1 MPRILGYSRVST
13 DRQEEEGLSLE
24 AQRRRLEEAGATEV
38 LSDVM
43 SGAKDDRPQ
52 FRELMRRVKAREVD
66 AVIVC
71 KLDRLT
77 RSITARAEIY
87 EAFTQPGAPTLRAL
101 DDGIDLSTASG
112 RQMFDLLGAI
122 ATGERER
129 IRERIKD
136 GLAEREKRGLM
147 VGGAPWG
154 LRLTRTGAGVEID
167 PDLAPKVRQVLR
179 IMEESATF
187 GAAVRRIAVEV
198 GKEKGRSTWR
208 TWLHSPQ
215 LAGAVPK
222 GCKHQLKR
230 IYDELRPGA
239 FESYLTPLEQEQL
252 IAKFAGE
259 ARGKRSNYP
268 HPTRRRV
275 KCGACGRT
283 LQRRNDRQ
291 GRPRWLICAHIHCV
305 MRGRSVPIDQ
315 ALDALTRAAFYFSR
329 RRLEQAMALQGAEKK
344 PNPNPRE
351 SELIATLTA
360 LRALPA
366 DVVAEAITKAERELE
381 LLRQRAL
388 AQAGLDA
395 VNLEKAMTL
404 LEFISAWDVEE
415 PTPEGLEELGVLF
428 KKADVVVTTKEHPTL
443 TSNLRPR
450 IVLDQAISGE
460 ERLPVVDLPPIGE
473 RGCRFKGRDL
483 AAALRLRT

>member
-1 MPRILGYSRVST
+1 MLRILGYSRVST
-13 DRQEEEGLSLE
+13 DRQEEDGLSLE
-24 AQRRRLEEAGATEV
+24 AQRRRLEEAGVTEV
-38 LSDVM
+38 LTDVM

-66 AVIVC
+66 GVIVC

-136 GLAEREKRGLM
+136 GLAERERRGLM

-167 PDLAPKVRQVLR
+167 PDLAPTVRQVLR

-187 GAAVRRIAVEV
+187 GTAVRRIAAEV
-198 GKEKGRSTWR
+198 GKEKGRSSWR

-230 IYDELRPGA
+230 VYDEVRPGV
-239 FESYLTPLEQEQL
+239 FESYLTPYEQEQL
-252 IAKFAGE
+252 IAKFTGE
-259 ARGKRSNYP
+259 ARGRKSDYP
-268 HPTRRRV
+268 HPCRKRV
-275 KCGACGRT
+275 KCGSCGRT

-291 GRPRWLICAHIHCV
+291 GRPRWLCCSYIHCEL
-305 MRGRSVPIDQ
+305 RQRTVPLDV
-315 ALDALTRAAFYFSR
+315 ALDALTRAAFHFSR
-329 RRLEQAMALQGAEKK
+329 ERLEWAIALQAAPKQAK
-344 PNPNPRE
+344 PDSRE
-351 SELIATLTA
+351 VELEMTLAA
-360 LRALPA
+360 LRALPQ
-366 DVVAEAITKAERELE
+366 DVVGEAVAKAERELAS
-381 LLRQRAL
+381 LRQRTL
-388 AQAGLDA
+388 ARQGVET
-395 VNLEKAMTL
+395 VNLAKAVEL
-404 LEFISAWDVEE
+404 LELISDEALQA
-415 PTPEGLEELGVLF
+415 PGPEQLEQLGNLF
-428 KKADVVVTTKEHPTL
+428 QLAGVIVTTKEDPKL
-443 TSNLRPR
+443 IANGRPR
-450 IVLDQAISGE
+450 LVLDQACAGDKY
-460 ERLPVVDLPPIGE
+460 VDVADLPQIAATG
-473 RGCRFKGRDL
+473 GAFDWKDF
-483 AAALRLRT
+483 AAALQIV